1 MLFWRLFQ
9 WPASLG
15 SLSPGNRGIMQVLN
29 LCLTFLFLA
38 LGILVMIDRKEI
50 LATSLGHHLLV
61 MLALFW
67 LLRLIEQFVFLSLK
81 PRLSQVLTV
90 LFALGTVIYAVPVL
104 AP

>member
-1 MLFWRLFQ
+1 
-9 WPASLG
+9 
-15 SLSPGNRGIMQVLN
+15 MQVLN